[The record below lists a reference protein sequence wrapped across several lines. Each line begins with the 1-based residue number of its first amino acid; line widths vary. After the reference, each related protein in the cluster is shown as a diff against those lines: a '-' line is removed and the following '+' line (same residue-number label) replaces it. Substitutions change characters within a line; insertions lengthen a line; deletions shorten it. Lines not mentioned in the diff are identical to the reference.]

1 MTAYTGVGLAHRFAP
16 ARMRRT
22 VIEMAYA
29 GSTVHIA
36 CAFSIIELV
45 TVLYRNHL
53 RYPGND
59 PHDEGRDYLVL
70 SKGHGVMAQ
79 YACMHELGWLDDS
92 HIQGYFKDGS
102 NLKGLSDSRVPGLEV
117 TSGSLG
123 HGFSVGVGIAI
134 GLKRKGTDQK
144 VYAIV
149 GDGELNEGPI
159 WEGCLVAAHH
169 QMDNL
174 MLIVDKNGFQAM
186 GTTNDVLALG
196 DLAAKFSSFG
206 FETLEVD
213 GHDEAAVDNA
223 IRQLWD
229 AGKGKPKALIA
240 RTVKG
245 KGVSFMESINLW
257 HYTRLDPQ
265 TYAVALSEL
274 GFTAA
279 PK

>member
-1 MTAYTGVGLAHRFAP
+1 MTSTNLGLSIAPFNP

-22 VIEMAYA
+22 VLEMAYA

-36 CAFSIIELV
+36 CAFSIIELL
-45 TVLYRNHL
+45 TVLYRHHL

-59 PHDEGRDYLVL
+59 PRADGRDYLVL

-79 YACMHELGWLDDS
+79 YACMHELGWLEDS
-92 HIQGYFKDGS
+92 HIQSYFKDGS
-102 NLKGLSDSRVPGLEV
+102 DLKGLSDTRVPGIEV

-123 HGFSVGVGIAI
+123 HGFSVGVGIAL

-159 WEGCLVAAHH
+159 WEGALVAAHH
-169 QMDNL
+169 RLENL

-186 GTTNDVLALG
+186 GTTDDVLALG
-196 DLAAKFSSFG
+196 DLSAKFSSFG

-213 GHDEAAVDNA
+213 GHDETAVDAA
-223 IRQLWD
+223 IRQLW
-229 AGKGKPKALIA
+229 ATSPNKPKALIA

-245 KGVSFMESINLW
+245 KGVSFMESNNIW
-257 HYTRLDPQ
+257 HYTRLNPQ
-265 TYAVALSEL
+265 SFAEALGEL
-274 GFTAA
+274 GFTGGL
-279 PK
+279 K